1 MRAYNVGTGVE
12 TTVLDLARALQG
24 AAGSNVPVQ
33 HAPARLGEQQRS
45 SVNIDKAA
53 RELKRLAPA
62 IVRAIDRHARRGGE
76 CYLPWYWRP
85 ILAVVR
91 STPERVFQRLRF
103 LSGR

>member
-1 MRAYNVGTGVE
+1 MGAVAGVAVTTLKLGPVDTPMTVGHPKNPLF
-12 TTVLDLARALQG
+12 TT
-24 AAGSNVPVQ
+24 P
-33 HAPARLGEQQRS
+33 E
-45 SVNIDKAA
+45 
-53 RELKRLAPA
+53 RLAPA
-62 IVRAIDRHARRGGE
+62 IVRAIDRHTRRGGE